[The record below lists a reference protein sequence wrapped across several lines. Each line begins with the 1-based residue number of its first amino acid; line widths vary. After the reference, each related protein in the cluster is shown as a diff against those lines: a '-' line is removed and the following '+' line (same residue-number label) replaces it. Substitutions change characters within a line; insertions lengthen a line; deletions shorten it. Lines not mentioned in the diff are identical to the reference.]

1 MYVRKTAAKWA
12 WWSRLI
18 GLSAVLMATGC
29 GRGEEAPTLAPLP
42 PSSFESTSD
51 PALAMTLQA
60 AAVGTAEW
68 VGRLTPQPTQADDL
82 TATLTPA
89 PVGTLLASR
98 TGHCP
103 QPEGYSLHVREGF
116 CLAAPQ
122 GWTPLNVDGG
132 LAASLDTTP
141 GQAIALQPDWA
152 TSAAVCSLMIYI
164 VVGDSATEHLE
175 ARRAEFEGRADI
187 VYLSP
192 AVEVQ
197 NLGTMTLPGFVW
209 ERSDGQTGEVLAD
222 VVGINRLI
230 HISFSGSQCPSEA
243 LLPVLETL
251 RFNIGQ

>member
-1 MYVRKTAAKWA
+1 M
-12 WWSRLI
+12 WWGRLI
-18 GLSAVLMATGC
+18 SLSAILIMTGC
-29 GRGEEAPTLAPLP
+29 GRGEETPTLVPLT
-42 PSSFESTSD
+42 PSSLESTPD
-51 PALAMTLQA
+51 PVLAMTLQA

-68 VGRLTPQPTQADDL
+68 VGSLTPQLVQTAESMSTPTP
-82 TATLTPA
+82 PA
-89 PVGTLLASR
+89 PIGTPLASR
-98 TGHCP
+98 TGRCP

-116 CLAAPQ
+116 CVAAPE

-175 ARRAEFEGRADI
+175 ARYAEFKGRADM
-187 VYLSP
+187 VRLSP
-192 AVEVQ
+192 AIEVQ
-197 NLGTMTLPGFVW
+197 NLGTMALPGFMW
-209 ERSDGQTGEVLAD
+209 ERSDGQTGGVLAD
-222 VVGINRLI
+222 VVGINRLV
-230 HISFSGSQCPSEA
+230 HIGFSGTQCPLEA